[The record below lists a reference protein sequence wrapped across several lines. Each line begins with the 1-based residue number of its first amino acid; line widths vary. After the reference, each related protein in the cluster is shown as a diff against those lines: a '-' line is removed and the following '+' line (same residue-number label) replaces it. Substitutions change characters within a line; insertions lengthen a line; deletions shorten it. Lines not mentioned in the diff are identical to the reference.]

1 MPWYKKPRPSFNAD
15 WSVLTIFCALLTAK
29 MPQGV
34 AYIAEQRTT
43 MKTLKSVESILKREL
58 ASTIKEWLRQVKLI
72 PDLTNI
78 PLSDSDRT
86 GHLPKLFED
95 VLNRL
100 RLARGVE
107 PLLSIDA
114 SAHGGLRFAQGYS
127 ASMLVEE
134 SRIFQVTTFGTL
146 QLHQSELDQ
155 SEVLLDVVT
164 IADEADRQLRET
176 VGGFM
181 TAQQA
186 AVA

>member
-1 MPWYKKPRPSFNAD
+1 LCIANCENAP
-15 WSVLTIFCALLTAK
+15 K
-29 MPQGV
+29 GV
-34 AYIAEQRTT
+34 AQIAEQKDNNEDIKECGEHTQ
-43 MKTLKSVESILKREL
+43 REL

>member
-1 MPWYKKPRPSFNAD
+1 
-15 WSVLTIFCALLTAK
+15 V
-29 MPQGV
+29 
-34 AYIAEQRTT
+34 
-43 MKTLKSVESILKREL
+43 KTLKSVESILKREL
-58 ASTIKEWLRQVKLI
+58 ASTIKEWLRQVKLV

-100 RLARGVE
+100 RLARGDE
-107 PLLSIDA
+107 SLLSITP

-127 ASMLVEE
+127 PSMLVEE

-146 QLHQSELDQ
+146 ELHQSELNQ
-155 SEVLLDVVT
+155 SDVLLDVMT
-164 IADEADRQLRET
+164 IADEADRQLTET
-176 VGGFM
+176 VRGFM

-186 AVA
+186 ATA